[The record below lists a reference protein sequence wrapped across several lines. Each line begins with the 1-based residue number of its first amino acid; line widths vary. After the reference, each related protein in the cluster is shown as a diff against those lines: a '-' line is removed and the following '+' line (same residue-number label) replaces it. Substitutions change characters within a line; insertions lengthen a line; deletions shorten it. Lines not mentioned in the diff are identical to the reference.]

1 MLINLRACVFK
12 KRREFLF
19 LISFIG
25 ILSSK
30 MRYQNFLFNKGVI
43 GTRLNTFVRA
53 SFYWILYF
61 LTVYGNMIILFDT
74 NTVA

>member
-1 MLINLRACVFK
+1 
-12 KRREFLF
+12 
-19 LISFIG
+19 
-25 ILSSK
+25 

-74 NTVA
+74 NTIAWELFVKSLFFTVVSYTGNYFQDELK